1 MLDERYDLVR
11 FSFLCLFAIKLHH
24 QVRFAEFQYTTHT
37 TQFLLYI
44 HLGTL
49 RIVHDSP
56 LSHLNGLKL
65 EHLL

>member
-1 MLDERYDLVR
+1 MLDERYDSGFYV
-11 FSFLCLFAIKLHH
+11 
-24 QVRFAEFQYTTHT
+24 
-37 TQFLLYI
+37 FLLSSYIIKYASASFNIQRTLRNFCWLFI